1 MEIEKKR
8 RKKNRHVLAQN
19 GIAFILLLISIV
31 TITII
36 FVFFMAAVQIIN
48 DEGTFLYGN
57 QRSVA
62 DELAK
67 VESYPWLVE
76 TWKEHYLEY
85 DRTLELSSREFM
97 DSLTFIDEHGGY
109 TFAGFPI
116 DAVQELSPEEQEEF
130 ARITYRWLL
139 NALSEY
145 NSFLDYSGSKGPVI
159 LYWDGSV
166 GRVLMN
172 SDDEPTLAVGSVI
185 NDDLGDPVNLPEY
198 IMTEDIISGPL
209 AIDSIFTFADDQKK
223 INYAVLTR
231 ASSVEESTYIMT
243 YVPTD
248 KLQKHPLR
256 YVRETLGGELL
267 AIVLACGIFMVIFYL
282 ITVHPLRKVQDGL
295 QKYTDTKD
303 TDKLLKDMEKVRAR
317 NEIGRLSDDI
327 CDMATELREYS
338 VALEK
343 QARTAT
349 ELKLATEIQLSML
362 PDKFPTAEE
371 EKRFE
376 IYASMKPAKEV
387 GGDLYDFFFADDDH
401 LVLVVGDVSGKGIPA
416 ALFMMM
422 AKTMIKDKTLP
433 GHKPG
438 EIIKEINEGFIEN
451 NRAELFITIWF
462 MVVELSTG
470 RCIEVNAGH
479 MNPVLMRC
487 GRDYEMVRYNHSM
500 VVGVMEGMEYAER
513 EWELKPG
520 DRLFVYSDGVTEA
533 EDQNETQFGND
544 RLVEVLNGMKDK
556 SQKEI
561 LEELGR
567 ILTDFSG
574 EDNQFDDITMLGF
587 TYFGAEKE

>member
-1 MEIEKKR
+1 MTKEKTRK
-8 RKKNRHVLAQN
+8 KKNRHVLAQN
-19 GIAFILLLISIV
+19 GAAFILLLISIV
-31 TITII
+31 AITII
-36 FVFFMAAVQIIN
+36 FVFFMAVVQIIN
-48 DEGTFLYGN
+48 DEGAFLYGS

-76 TWKEHYLEY
+76 KWKKHYLEY
-85 DRTLELSSREFM
+85 DHSPEVSSIEFM
-97 DSLTFIDEHGGY
+97 DSLIFLDEHGRD

-116 DAVQELSPEEQEEF
+116 EAVQELPPEDQEEF
-130 ARITYRWLL
+130 ARITYRWLIS
-139 NALSEY
+139 ALSEY
-145 NSFLDYSGSKGPVI
+145 NTFLDYSETKGPAL
-159 LYWDGSV
+159 LYWDGSE

-172 SDDEPTLAVGSVI
+172 CDDEPTLAVGAVII
-185 NDDLGDPVNLPEY
+185 NDIGDPVNLPEY
-198 IMTEDIISGPL
+198 VMTEEIISGPS
-209 AIDSIFTFADDQKK
+209 AIDSIFTIVDDQKK
-223 INYAVLTR
+223 TNYAVLTR
-231 ASSVEESTYIMT
+231 ASSVEDSTYILT
-243 YVPTD
+243 YIPTD
-248 KLQKHPLR
+248 KLQKQPLR
-256 YVRETLGGELL
+256 YVRETLGGELI
-267 AIVLACGIFMVIFYL
+267 AIVIACGIFMVIFYL

-303 TDKLLKDMEKVRAR
+303 TDKLLKDMEKVWAR

-327 CDMATELREYS
+327 CDMAIELREYS
-338 VALEK
+338 EALEK

-362 PDKFPTAEE
+362 PDEFPTADE

-387 GGDLYDFFFADDDH
+387 GGDLYDFFFADEDH

-433 GHKPG
+433 GHSPG

-470 RCIEVNAGH
+470 KCIEVNAGH
-479 MNPVLMRC
+479 MNPVLMRS
-487 GRDYEMVRYNHSM
+487 GGDYEMVRYNHSM
-500 VVGVMEGMEYAER
+500 VVGVMEGMEYEER

-533 EDQNETQFGND
+533 EDANEAQFGND
-544 RLVEVLNGMKDK
+544 RLVEVLNSMKDK

-561 LEELGR
+561 LEELGK
-567 ILTDFSG
+567 ILTEFSG
-574 EDNQFDDITMLGF
+574 EENQFDDITMLGF